1 MGCGAPCLQIPVH
14 RRLASTMQHR
24 RRASA
29 GAPAG
34 LPLLLVALLLA
45 AAAASVGAQDE
56 CSMNPTLD
64 SCKDYTVAD
73 AVLQR
78 DLSLLCSGS
87 TLGGAI
93 YTGWPAAC
101 SLWHE
106 CQQGRGAPAS
116 CQPLTLLQ
124 TACNETPEAEGCMT

>member
-1 MGCGAPCLQIPVH
+1 
-14 RRLASTMQHR
+14 MQHW

-34 LPLLLVALLLA
+34 LVPALLVALLLV
-45 AAAASVGAQDE
+45 AASVGAQDE
-56 CSMNPTLD
+56 CSMTPTQD
-64 SCKDYTVAD
+64 SCKNYTVAD

-87 TLGGAI
+87 TLGGAT

-106 CQQGRGAPAS
+106 CQQGRGPPAS

-124 TACNETPEAEGCMT
+124 TACNETPEAEGCVT